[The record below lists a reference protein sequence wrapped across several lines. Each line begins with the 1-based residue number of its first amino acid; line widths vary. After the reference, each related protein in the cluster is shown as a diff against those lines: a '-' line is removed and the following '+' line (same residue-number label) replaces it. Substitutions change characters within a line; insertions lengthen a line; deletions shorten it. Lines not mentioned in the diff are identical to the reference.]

1 VLYEA
6 WLESG
11 RRDGSGL
18 SEKAI
23 GERIN
28 SSADR
33 FRLQKAF
40 ADSEALESIL
50 RSPSKGQWALFLG
63 TEDDQDATAA

>member
-1 VLYEA
+1 MLYEA

-18 SEKAI
+18 SEKEI
-23 GERIN
+23 GEGIG

-40 ADSEALESIL
+40 ADSETVGSIP
-50 RSPSKGQWALFLG
+50 RSPSKGQWALCLG
-63 TEDDQDATAA
+63 TGNDRHATAA

>member
-11 RRDGSGL
+11 RQDGSGL
-18 SEKAI
+18 SEKVI
-23 GERIN
+23 GERVG

-40 ADSEALESIL
+40 ADSEALGRIL

-63 TEDDQDATAA
+63 TESDRDATAA